1 MLTYELSRENTL
13 PLYQQLY
20 LAIKNDIEKGILP
33 KNQQLPS
40 KRKLALHLNVSLIT
54 VVYAYEQLMLEGYIY
69 AKNRR
74 GYFVGEISYLSAS
87 SNTQESEL
95 PKEKTETF
103 EIDLVANILPKEL
116 FPFKTW
122 SKMMRKVLNEDQ
134 EELLKRIDNKG
145 NHLLRQAIAAYLRS
159 YKQINADE
167 EQIIIAAGS
176 EQLYNKLIMLFG
188 NKYRY
193 GIENPGYPSIRKT
206 LELHHCSYELLAIDE
221 QGAKL
226 PQHNAQIIH
235 LSPAHQFPT
244 GKVMLISRRRQMLN
258 YVKKHNGIIIE
269 DDYDSEFRLKGQP
282 VKPLYSLADGDYVI
296 YMNTFSKSLAPS
308 IRLSYMVLPKTIL
321 KEYEAKM
328 GFLSSDVST
337 LDQLIVAHFM
347 ADGYY
352 ERHIARIRNYYRNI
366 RNLLIKRLYE
376 SPLKDDITIAQE
388 DAGLHFL
395 ITFKKE
401 KKAIRDKRLRIAA
414 LSKYGDNDQSG
425 LTYVLNYSSLNKEK
439 IDLLIDLLCQ

>member
-1 MLTYELSRENTL
+1 
-13 PLYQQLY
+13 
-20 LAIKNDIEKGILP
+20 
-33 KNQQLPS
+33 
-40 KRKLALHLNVSLIT
+40 
-54 VVYAYEQLMLEGYIY
+54 
-69 AKNRR
+69 
-74 GYFVGEISYLSAS
+74 
-87 SNTQESEL
+87 
-95 PKEKTETF
+95 
-103 EIDLVANILPKEL
+103 
-116 FPFKTW
+116 
-122 SKMMRKVLNEDQ
+122 
-134 EELLKRIDNKG
+134 
-145 NHLLRQAIAAYLRS
+145 
-159 YKQINADE
+159 
-167 EQIIIAAGS
+167 
-176 EQLYNKLIMLFG
+176 
-188 NKYRY
+188 
-193 GIENPGYPSIRKT
+193 
-206 LELHHCSYELLAIDE
+206 
-221 QGAKL
+221 
-226 PQHNAQIIH
+226 
-235 LSPAHQFPT
+235 
-244 GKVMLISRRRQMLN
+244 MLN

-376 SPLKDDITIAQE
+376 SPLKDEITIAQE

-401 KKAIRDKRLRIAA
+401 KKAIKDKRLRIAA
-414 LSKYGDNDQSG
+414 LSKYGDSDQSG